1 MRWCSGLSLVPIK
14 VKILQGP
21 GSNPGPNH
29 GGLFFGLF
37 MGFLDFL
44 LAPFNNL
51 WYYIIVQWSKTHPKC
66 VIVLIAWSWQNH
78 DHCAQERLRA
88 IFEKAKLPWK
98 WKLCRTS
105 RIHTYKF
112 GATLVYMNLMT
123 YLSNLDILIKMTLPV
138 LISVPPS
145 IVPWLAKYFGPPKTV
160 CFANSRAWLVTEFRT
175 LFNKLTAMLLAVN

>member
-51 WYYIIVQWSKTHPKC
+51 WYYIIVQWSKTHQKC
-66 VIVLIAWSWQNH
+66 VIVLIAWSWQNY
-78 DHCAQERLRA
+78 DHCAMLVLEWVSALENWSKLLMPKSFCLSILPTFFSSNSFSKFLFTFPQLQFRLPCSSFQKKQIILECWNR
-88 IFEKAKLPWK
+88 F
-98 WKLCRTS
+98 S
-105 RIHTYKF
+105 
-112 GATLVYMNLMT
+112 
-123 YLSNLDILIKMTLPV
+123 LS
-138 LISVPPS
+138 
-145 IVPWLAKYFGPPKTV
+145 
-160 CFANSRAWLVTEFRT
+160 
-175 LFNKLTAMLLAVN
+175 